1 MSGRRVVIT
10 GLGVITPLGES
21 RDELVERCSA
31 PQRRRA
37 DPQMGLFCI
46 SRQIRRGMR
55 ENFDVTKWEVD
66 LRRRPS
72 HGSLRAVC
80 AGGIDRSRARRG
92 DRHGPRES
100 RSQRRGNRQRH
111 RRPGNNPG
119 TISHLAGAHGVGRVS
134 PFTVPR
140 LMNNAAAANV
150 SIRFGLRGPNTVVST
165 ACSTGSNAVG
175 DAMRAIQVGL
185 ADVMIAG
192 GSEAALCE
200 LGLGSF
206 CAARALSTR
215 NDDPARASRPWDRGR
230 DGFVLSEG
238 AAVVVLEEVEHARQR
253 GAHLYAELV
262 GYGVSADAYHITSP
276 EVNGAGAAAAMRL
289 ALADAKI
296 NADDV
301 SYINAHGTSTEL
313 GDVAETP
320 RHPRGVRSACRSADG
335 QLHQGTGRPSD
346 WGCGRVSIIV
356 SALAIDRNLVPA
368 TINLEEPGE
377 GCDLDYVPNRP
388 REKRLNYV
396 MSNSFGFGGHNT
408 SVVVKRAD

>member
-21 RDELVERCSA
+21 RDELVEALISA
-31 PQRRRA
+31 RSGV
-37 DPQMGLFCI
+37 GL
-46 SRQIRRGMR
+46 IRRWDCSSFPVRFGG
-55 ENFDVTKWEVD
+55 ECLAFDVTRWDVD
-66 LRRRPS
+66 ARDARRMDRFAQFAMAAS
-72 HGSLRAVC
+72 TGAVRD
-80 AGGIDRSRARRG
+80 AGIDIAG
-92 DRHGPRES
+92 ENPDRCGVVIGSGIGGLE
-100 RSQRRGNRQRH
+100 
-111 RRPGNNPG
+111 
-119 TISHLAGAHGVGRVS
+119 TIQEQYRILLERGVGRVS

-140 LMNNAAAANV
+140 LMTNAAAANV

-165 ACSTGSNAVG
+165 ACSTGSNAIG
-175 DAMRAIQVGL
+175 DAMRAIETGL

-192 GSEAALCE
+192 GAEAALCE

-215 NDDPARASRPWDRGR
+215 NDDPARASRPWDRDR

-238 AAVVVLEEVEHARQR
+238 AAVVVLEDADHARKR

-313 GDVAETP
+313 GDVAET
-320 RHPRGVRSACRSADG
+320 RGIRAVFGAHADRLMVSSTKG
-335 QLHQGTGRPSD
+335 QAGHLIGAAGAL
-346 WGCGRVSIIV
+346 SIIV

-368 TINLEEPGE
+368 TINLDEPGE

-388 REKRLNYV
+388 REKRLNCV

-408 SVVVKRAD
+408 SVVMKRAE

>member
-21 RDELVERCSA
+21 RDELVEALISA
-31 PQRRRA
+31 RSGVSA
-37 DPQMGLFCI
+37 
-46 SRQIRRGMR
+46 IRRWDCSSFPVRIGG
-55 ENFDVTKWEVD
+55 ECLDFDITKWDVD
-66 LRRRPS
+66 ARDARRMDRFAQFALAAS
-72 HGSLRAVC
+72 TGAVRD
-80 AGGIDRSRARRG
+80 AGIDMTG
-92 DRHGPRES
+92 ENPDRCGVVIGSGIGGLE
-100 RSQRRGNRQRH
+100 
-111 RRPGNNPG
+111 
-119 TISHLAGAHGVGRVS
+119 TIQEQYRILLERGVGRVS

-150 SIRFGLRGPNTVVST
+150 SIRFGLRGPNTVIST

-175 DAMRAIQVGL
+175 DATRAIQTGL

-192 GSEAALCE
+192 GAEAVLCE

-238 AAVVVLEEVEHARQR
+238 AAVVVLEEAEHARKR

-289 ALADAKI
+289 ALTDARI

-313 GDVAETP
+313 GDIAET
-320 RHPRGVRSACRSADG
+320 RGIRAVFGPHADRLMVSSTKG
-335 QLHQGTGRPSD
+335 QAGHLIGAAGAL
-346 WGCGRVSIIV
+346 SIIV
-356 SALAIDRNLVPA
+356 SALALDRNLVPA

-377 GCDLDYVPNRP
+377 GCDLDYVPNKP

-408 SVVVKRAD
+408 SVVMKRAE

>member
-21 RDELVERCSA
+21 RDELVEALISA
-31 PQRRRA
+31 RSGVSA
-37 DPQMGLFCI
+37 
-46 SRQIRRGMR
+46 IRRWDCSSFPVRIGG
-55 ENFDVTKWEVD
+55 ECLDFDITKWDVD
-66 LRRRPS
+66 ARDARRMDRFAQFALAAS
-72 HGSLRAVC
+72 TGAVRD
-80 AGGIDRSRARRG
+80 AGIDMAAENP
-92 DRHGPRES
+92 DRCGVVIGSGIGGLE
-100 RSQRRGNRQRH
+100 
-111 RRPGNNPG
+111 
-119 TISHLAGAHGVGRVS
+119 TIQEQYRILLERGVGRVS

-150 SIRFGLRGPNTVVST
+150 SIRFGLRGPNTVIST

-175 DAMRAIQVGL
+175 DATRAIQTGL

-192 GSEAALCE
+192 GAEAVLCE

-215 NDDPARASRPWDRGR
+215 NDDPARASRPWDRDR

-238 AAVVVLEEVEHARQR
+238 SAVVVLEEVEHARRR

-289 ALADAKI
+289 ALADARI

-313 GDVAETP
+313 GDVAET
-320 RHPRGVRSACRSADG
+320 RGIRAVFGPHADRLMVSSTKG
-335 QLHQGTGRPSD
+335 QAGHLIGAAGAL
-346 WGCGRVSIIV
+346 SIIV

-368 TINLEEPGE
+368 TINLDEPGE
-377 GCDLDYVPNRP
+377 GCDLDYVPNKP
-388 REKRLNYV
+388 REKRLNFV

-408 SVVVKRAD
+408 SVVMKRAE

>member
-21 RDELVERCSA
+21 RDELVEALISA
-31 PQRRRA
+31 RSGV
-37 DPQMGLFCI
+37 GL
-46 SRQIRRGMR
+46 IRRWDCSSFPVRFGG
-55 ENFDVTKWEVD
+55 ECANFDVTRWDVD
-66 LRRRPS
+66 AR
-72 HGSLRAVC
+72 
-80 AGGIDRSRARRG
+80 DARRM
-92 DRHGPRES
+92 DRFAQFALAASTGAVRDARIDMSGE
-100 RSQRRGNRQRH
+100 
-111 RRPGNNPG
+111 NPDRCG
-119 TISHLAGAHGVGRVS
+119 VVIGSGIGGLETIQEQYRILLERGVGRVS

-140 LMNNAAAANV
+140 LMTNAAAANV
-150 SIRFGLRGPNTVVST
+150 SIRFGLRGPNTVIST
-165 ACSTGSNAVG
+165 ACSTGSNAIG

-238 AAVVVLEEVEHARQR
+238 AAVVILEEVEHARQR
-253 GAHLYAELV
+253 GAHLYAELT

-289 ALADAKI
+289 ALTDAKI

-313 GDVAETP
+313 GDLAET
-320 RHPRGVRSACRSADG
+320 RGIRAVFGAHADRLMVSSTKG
-335 QLHQGTGRPSD
+335 QAGHLIGAAGAL
-346 WGCGRVSIIV
+346 SIIV

-388 REKRLNYV
+388 REKRLNFV

-408 SVVVKRAD
+408 SVVMKRAE